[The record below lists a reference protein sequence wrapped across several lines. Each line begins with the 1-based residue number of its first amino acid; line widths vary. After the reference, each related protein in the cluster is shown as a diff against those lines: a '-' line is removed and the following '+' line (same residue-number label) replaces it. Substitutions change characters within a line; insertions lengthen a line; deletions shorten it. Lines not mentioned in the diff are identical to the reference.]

1 MEPDVFRDVPDEI
14 ASYVDHVRR
23 DGDPADLA
31 SPAPTR
37 GTVARLRIS
46 RLPSFQPPRGVRI
59 DVRTDDATLVRFH
72 GSAATSALLSR
83 AQLDRSGLL
92 DAIER
97 AISRARLRN
106 LGLDGHT
113 VLLELADR
121 TGYRGM
127 TSWSPS
133 TTQDADVFAVA
144 ALANALATQFCAA
157 PAHGSW

>member
-1 MEPDVFRDVPDEI
+1 MEPGVFREVPAEI
-14 ASYVDHVRR
+14 ASYVVRVRR

-31 SPAPTR
+31 SPAPIQ
-37 GTVARLRIS
+37 GTVTRLRIS
-46 RLPSFQPPRGVRI
+46 RLPSFQRPRGVRI

-83 AQLDRSGLL
+83 AQFDGSGLL
-92 DAIER
+92 DALESVIG
-97 AISRARLRN
+97 RARLRN

-133 TTQDADVFAVA
+133 TTRDADVFAVTALVNAFA
-144 ALANALATQFCAA
+144 AKFFAA
-157 PAHGSW
+157 PADGSW